1 MIEFTN
7 LSKELPYQEFLEHY
21 KKAESLQQ
29 NYIEAACISSFS
41 KSSNEV
47 DTRFVNIKSI
57 NDESFIFYSNYN
69 SPKALQF
76 LEHKQISAVFFWH
89 KTNTQIRIKAS
100 IKKLDSNISDLYF
113 KKRSRKKNALAISSN
128 QSKVV
133 KSYEAVELAYKNALS
148 KFLGVIP
155 P

>member
-57 NDESFIFYSNYN
+57 NDESFIFIAIIIPQKHFSFWNINKFQQYFFGI
-69 SPKALQF
+69 KLI
-76 LEHKQISAVFFWH
+76 HK
-89 KTNTQIRIKAS
+89 
-100 IKKLDSNISDLYF
+100 
-113 KKRSRKKNALAISSN
+113 
-128 QSKVV
+128 
-133 KSYEAVELAYKNALS
+133 
-148 KFLGVIP
+148 
-155 P
+155 